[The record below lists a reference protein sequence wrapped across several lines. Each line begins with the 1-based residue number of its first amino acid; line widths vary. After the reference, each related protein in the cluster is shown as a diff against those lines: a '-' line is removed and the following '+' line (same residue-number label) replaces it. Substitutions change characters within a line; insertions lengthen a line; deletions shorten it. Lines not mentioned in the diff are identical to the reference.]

1 MFFTD
6 TISIPSVVKQ
16 WRSVVTDREPPSTWM
31 EATKA
36 YRRGAL
42 IHHPDKCRGNGENF
56 KAWAKNVK
64 VFLNTKAKGFK
75 KIQEVIE
82 GNGDTSVDQRLL

>member
-31 EATKA
+31 EAKKA

-42 IHHPDKCRGNGENF
+42 IHHPDKCRGNSDKF
-56 KAWAKNVK
+56 KILNEAYESLQESNDLGTINTTLKMWK
-64 VFLNTKAKGFK
+64 VCW
-75 KIQEVIE
+75 
-82 GNGDTSVDQRLL
+82 DQ